1 MVPVNSQSKEKTGK
15 RGEIVKV
22 KQEDN
27 RERLGIGTWNVRS
40 LNMMGKLKEA
50 KRVMERY
57 RLGILGLGE
66 THWKGQ
72 KHFVS
77 DGMRIIL

>member
-1 MVPVNSQSKEKTGK
+1 MNVTDSRHQGYLNEVPVNTQSKEKTGK
-15 RGEIVKV
+15 RREMVKV

-40 LNMMGKLKEA
+40 LNMTGKLEEV

-57 RLGILGLGE
+57 R
-66 THWKGQ
+66 
-72 KHFVS
+72 
-77 DGMRIIL
+77 